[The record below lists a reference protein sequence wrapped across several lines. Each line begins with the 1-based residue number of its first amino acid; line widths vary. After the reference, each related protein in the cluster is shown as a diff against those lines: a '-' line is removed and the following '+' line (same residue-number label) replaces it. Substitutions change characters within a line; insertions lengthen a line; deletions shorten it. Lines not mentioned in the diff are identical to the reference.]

1 MKKRRFK
8 IKHNGSMLLE
18 CIAAIFIIT
27 MVFILFIDMNRS
39 DHKSFKIR
47 NDMRVNS
54 ILLNNVINEIKFN
67 TSIDELKD
75 LFLDNKITIGINEN
89 IFEELKTKD
98 ILGIN
103 DIFSNKII
111 QVEKI
116 KEEEDGILLDFAL
129 IENGEDIV
137 LKEEVKKEI
146 WMGERDLRKD
156 IQ

>member
-1 MKKRRFK
+1 
-8 IKHNGSMLLE
+8 
-18 CIAAIFIIT
+18 
-27 MVFILFIDMNRS
+27 
-39 DHKSFKIR
+39 
-47 NDMRVNS
+47 
-54 ILLNNVINEIKFN
+54 
-67 TSIDELKD
+67 ELKD

-103 DIFSNKII
+103 DIFSDKII

-146 WMGERDLRKD
+146 WMGERDLKKD

>member
-27 MVFILFIDMNRS
+27 MVFTLFIDMNRS
-39 DHKSFKIR
+39 DYKSFKIR

-75 LFLDNKITIGINEN
+75 LFLNNKITIGINEN

-98 ILGIN
+98 ILDIN
-103 DIFSNKII
+103 DKFSDKLI
-111 QVEKI
+111 QIEKI
-116 KEEEDGILLDFAL
+116 KEEEDGILLDFTL
-129 IENGEDIV
+129 IENGDDIV

-146 WMGERDLRKD
+146 WMGEKDLKKD